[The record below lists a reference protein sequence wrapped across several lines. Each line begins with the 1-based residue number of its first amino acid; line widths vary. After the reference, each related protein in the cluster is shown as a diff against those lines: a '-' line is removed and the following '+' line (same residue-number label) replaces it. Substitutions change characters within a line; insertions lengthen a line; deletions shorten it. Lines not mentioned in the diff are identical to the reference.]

1 MKRLWRVIGISA
13 TAMHRDWVPP
23 DISRL
28 FLKWVEPMKRAAD
41 CFYRIGVR
49 LQGVEADNVLNLAGV
64 TTYAAGLLRI
74 ATLADVWRLPVL
86 VGRLGMASCGAAG
99 RVMLP

>member
-1 MKRLWRVIGISA
+1 MKRLWRVIRISA
-13 TAMHRDWVPP
+13 AAMHRDWVAP

-49 LQGVEADNVLNLAGV
+49 LQGVEADKVLNLAGV
-64 TTYAAGLLRI
+64 TTYAAWATAYRNPYGLASAYLYWQ
-74 ATLADVWRLPVL
+74 VW
-86 VGRLGMASCGAAG
+86 AG
-99 RVMLP
+99 ISWGGGQGHAV